1 MTGLP
6 WTGRARLRTPAGA
19 GTRLRIEFR
28 YWTRPQRG
36 IYFVRPDKAYPGVAP
51 EIWSQGEPTDN
62 RRWFPTWD
70 EPNQKTPSELILTV
84 PHGWAAI
91 ANGYL
96 KAHTYTAATDIW
108 DWNAPA
114 PKPTYLIAFAA
125 GPLVRNHT
133 TLGDMNVDSFV
144 QPQFANL
151 NALCFGRTKDMIAY
165 FQRIIGVPFP
175 FVKYDRAVLALAQYS
190 LRVRHPQLAFPVLVD
205 LVTRDPLI
213 STRIAAARALGVL
226 HDKAGIPVLQRVERT
241 ESQEIVRETVEKR
254 LIVDRKD

>member
-1 MTGLP
+1 M
-6 WTGRARLRTPAGA
+6 RRT
-19 GTRLRIEFR
+19 
-28 YWTRPQRG
+28 
-36 IYFVRPDKAYPGVAP
+36 
-51 EIWSQGEPTDN
+51 EP
-62 RRWFPTWD
+62 
-70 EPNQKTPSELILTV
+70 KTPSELILTV
-84 PHGWAAI
+84 PHGWTAI

-241 ESQEIVRETVEKR
+241 ESQEIMRETVESALSSIEKTSGGM
-254 LIVDRKD
+254 